1 MNLDENITYSTNI
14 AKMPIGDIVLP
25 YGKYKPCED
34 ITTYELAKL
43 LHLLVVITAH
53 YGVNA
58 LYFDIDTFIID
69 NKLERH
75 FERS

>member
-1 MNLDENITYSTNI
+1 MNLDENITYSINT
-14 AKMPIGDIVLP
+14 AKMPIGDIVFP

-43 LHLLVVITAH
+43 LHLFVVITAH
-53 YGVNA
+53 YGVYA
-58 LYFDIDTFIID
+58 PDFDIDTFIIN